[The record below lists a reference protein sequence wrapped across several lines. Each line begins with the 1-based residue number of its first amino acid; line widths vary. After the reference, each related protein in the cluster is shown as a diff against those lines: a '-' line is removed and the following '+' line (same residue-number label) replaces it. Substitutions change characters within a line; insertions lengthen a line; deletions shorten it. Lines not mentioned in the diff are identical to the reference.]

1 MLFDIL
7 GGIKIQMSG
16 CVVMPFTSKFI
27 EETVKL
33 DFYQKWKVNNSQ
45 LFQTSPLFLCSFP
58 RSGNGWVRLVLAAI
72 LLQAKG
78 VDLDK
83 VQLEKKTTDKGVKY
97 ICFRSGETEYDIEDI
112 FPDIY
117 LMEQQRPTSNSAKAV
132 QSLQLPVRLI
142 KTHHI
147 VDCQSSKVIF
157 LFREP
162 LSCLTSAALLL
173 NGDEIAKNP
182 DAINQTM
189 IYLAKYYN
197 QMLEFYGEQ
206 KHKYPEQCYL
216 LSHAKATEKETQLEF
231 EKVIKFMGIS
241 TDGYVV
247 EKGVKKFPF
256 KSGYKKEYI
265 ESIRDATRE
274 YIKDLVEPNYQK
286 TLQLVS

>member
-1 MLFDIL
+1 M
-7 GGIKIQMSG
+7 KG
-16 CVVMPFTSKFI
+16 CIVMPFTSKFI

-33 DFYQKWKVNNSQ
+33 DFHQQWKVQNSQ
-45 LFQTSPLFLCSFP
+45 LFQKSPLFLCSFP

-83 VQLEKKTTDKGVKY
+83 IELVRKTTNKGVKY
-97 ICFRSGETEYDIEDI
+97 VCFRSGETDYDIEDI

-117 LMEQQRPTSNSAKAV
+117 LMNHQKPASTSVEAV

-147 VDCQSSKVIF
+147 VDCQLSKVIF

-173 NGDEIAKNP
+173 NSDEIQKNP
-182 DAINQTM
+182 DEINQSM
-189 IYLAKYYN
+189 IYLAKCYN
-197 QMLEFYGEQ
+197 HMLEFYCKQ
-206 KHKYPEQCYL
+206 KQKYPEQCYL
-216 LSHAKATEKETQLEF
+216 LSHVKATEKEAQLEF
-231 EKVIKFMGIS
+231 EKLIKFMGVL
-241 TDGYVV
+241 TLGNVV
-247 EKGVKKFPF
+247 QKGVKKFPF
-256 KSGYKKEYI
+256 KSGFKKEYI

-274 YIKDLVEPNYQK
+274 YIKDVVEPNYQK
-286 TLQLVS
+286 VLELTY